1 MPISALDAAYQAM
14 RKAYRDKEKAGRALD
29 AAKKE
34 FQTLSQK
41 VFGALPG
48 NPAAATA
55 FAQQANDAEG
65 DVKTADAA
73 YVAAQKAYEQGAWR
87 NS

>member
-1 MPISALDAAYQAM
+1 LSSDDKGPRQAAA
-14 RKAYRDKEKAGRALD
+14 
-29 AAKKE
+29 
-34 FQTLSQK
+34 

-73 YVAAQKAYEQGAWR
+73 YVAAQKA
-87 NS
+87 